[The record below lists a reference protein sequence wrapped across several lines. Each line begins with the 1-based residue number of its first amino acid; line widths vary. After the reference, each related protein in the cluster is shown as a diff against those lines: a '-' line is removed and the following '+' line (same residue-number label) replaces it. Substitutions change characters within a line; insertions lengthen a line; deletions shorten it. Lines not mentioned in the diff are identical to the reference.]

1 MEDWPRAL
9 DPILEAGLDRV
20 YTAAVV
26 EVRHRGWPVYQRAV
40 GHPDPEA
47 APERPATLAT
57 LFDLAS
63 ITKPFVATAF
73 LRLLAEMPDLTLTT
87 PVAEVLP
94 EFWGPRPV
102 RGFAALARPS
112 ALERSLWEGIARAEE
127 VTFAQVLSHAAG
139 LAAWL
144 PLYTWLR
151 EEVRPRVLRAAF
163 AYKPGRYVLYSDI
176 GFIILGWV
184 VEALTAQSLDRALQ
198 ALVLTPL
205 GLTAT
210 GYRRRGHAA
219 PIAAGEVAATEYC
232 PWRGRRIR
240 GEVHDEKAWYLEG
253 VAGHAGV
260 FSTARDV
267 AAFGQAWLD
276 ALRGQGPLA
285 ALLGADL
292 PWQAV
297 QLQAQAGLVRRGLG
311 WALWSPA
318 PRSVS
323 NPLGPRAFGHTGF
336 TGTSLFVDPD
346 CDIVIAALT
355 NRVYFGRERTATAIT
370 DWRLALHREAKR
382 LCSSLG

>member
-1 MEDWPRAL
+1 MAWSRAL
-9 DPILEAGLDRV
+9 DPLLDAGLDRV

-26 EVRHRGWPVYQRAV
+26 EVRHRGRPVYQRAV

-63 ITKPFVATAF
+63 LTKPLVATAF
-73 LRLLAEMPDLTLTT
+73 LRLVAETPGLTLAT
-87 PVAEVLP
+87 PVAAVLP
-94 EFWGPRPV
+94 EFRGPRPV
-102 RGFAALARPS
+102 REIS
-112 ALERSLWEGIARAEE
+112 SLVVPPPPTRAPHEGMAHAEE
-127 VTFAQVLSHAAG
+127 VTFGQVLSHAAG

-144 PLYTWLR
+144 PLYTWPRDDVRLR
-151 EEVRPRVLRAAF
+151 VMRAAF
-163 AYKPGRYVLYSDI
+163 AYKPGRHVRYSDL
-176 GFIILGWV
+176 GFILLGWAI
-184 VEALTAQSLDRALQ
+184 EALTGQPLDRALQ

-219 PIAAGEVAATEYC
+219 PLAAGEVAATELC
-232 PWRGRRIR
+232 PWRGRRLR
-240 GEVHDEKAWYLEG
+240 GEVHDENAWHLDG

-260 FSTARDV
+260 FSTASDV

-285 ALLGADL
+285 ARLGPELAR
-292 PWQAV
+292 QAV
-297 QLQAQAGLVRRGLG
+297 RLQAQAGPVRRGLG

-346 CDIVIAALT
+346 CDLVIAALT
-355 NRVYFGRERTATAIT
+355 NRVYFGRRETATAIT
-370 DWRLALHREAKR
+370 DWRLALHREAKQ